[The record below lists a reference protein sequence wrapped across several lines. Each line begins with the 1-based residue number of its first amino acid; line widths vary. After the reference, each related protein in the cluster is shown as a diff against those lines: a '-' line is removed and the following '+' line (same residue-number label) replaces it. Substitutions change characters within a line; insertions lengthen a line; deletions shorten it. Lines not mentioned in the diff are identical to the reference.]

1 VGIKN
6 VTLNEPFFSGH
17 FPGRPIMPG
26 VLLVEAMGQVGGL
39 LLMNS
44 FDEPERKLVFFV
56 GLDDVR
62 FRRPVVP
69 GDTLRI
75 EMTLVRLRGRTCR
88 MTGTATVDGARVAEA
103 TLTAVVVDREPQESR
118 P

>member
-1 VGIKN
+1 
-6 VTLNEPFFSGH
+6 
-17 FPGRPIMPG
+17 
-26 VLLVEAMGQVGGL
+26 
-39 LLMNS
+39 MNS
-44 FDEPERKLVFFV
+44 FDEPDRKLVFFV

-75 EMTLVRLRGRTCR
+75 EMNLVRLRGRTCR
-88 MTGTATVDGARVAEA
+88 MTGTATVEGARVAEA
-103 TLTAVVVDREPQESR
+103 TLTAVVVDREPAQGR